1 MAPPIRYP
9 NTEARRAAVK
19 AELAQHGKLTMT
31 QRRTL
36 AKQFQCT
43 PAVIAHDIDRI
54 QRKQSTAH
62 SSLHTQ
68 PPVLPVES
76 FLSYT
81 DERDLALLR
90 TLGRLEILT
99 SRHIKSLIFPDLTIE
114 AMRKRLRSLLNEGYI
129 WQTTTTLPTIAPP
142 EAGGSQRQLAPKAPY
157 IYGLTPE
164 GKAQIEVM
172 EAEAH
177 QESFSMLK
185 TRDRRAPDMPQHQLT
200 HDLLA
205 SAWCASVIDAARRCS
220 LLVDIRCHVEYVSAY
235 DERGKEIQRFDA
247 YLALR
252 FQRKPRPQTMPGWW
266 IPWYDGE
273 PDSAGDVTVRFA
285 LEVDRGTEKL
295 AILLA
300 KAHTYHTLTTSKH
313 YQQTFGGPVTPV
325 LLAPPGKRAAQIARE
340 WQTGWPKG
348 MGVISTPAKANH
360 SQHGALWGQYLTLT
374 DSPAKP
380 TTLLGNL
387 IPSIESWEQVTR
399 QWVAG
404 EVEGAMTEGRH

>member
-9 NTEARRAAVK
+9 NTEARRAVVK
-19 AELAQHGKLTMT
+19 QQLDQFQGQLTMA
-31 QRRTL
+31 QRRDL
-36 AKQFQCT
+36 AEQFGCT
-43 PAVIAHDIDRI
+43 AAVIAHDIDRI
-54 QRKQSTAH
+54 RRKQNTHQGAH
-62 SSLHTQ
+62 QATKQ
-68 PPVLPVES
+68 PPVLQVES

-99 SRHIKSLIFPDLTIE
+99 SRQIKSLIFPDLTIE
-114 AMRKRLRSLLNEGYI
+114 AMRKRLRTLLDDGYI

-157 IYGLTPE
+157 VYGLTPE

-177 QESFSMLK
+177 EESFSLLK

-205 SAWCASVIDAARRCS
+205 SAWCTSVIDAARRCS

-235 DERGKEIQRFDA
+235 DEQGRERQRFDA

-252 FQRKPRPQTMPGWW
+252 FQRQAQPQRKPGWL

-273 PDSAGDVTVRFA
+273 PDSVGDVTVRFA

-295 AILLA
+295 SILLA
-300 KAHTYHTLTTSKH
+300 KALMYHQLTQSGH
-313 YQQTFGGPVTPV
+313 YKQQLGGPVLPV
-325 LLAPPGKRAAQIARE
+325 ILVPPGKRAAQIARE
-340 WQTGWPKG
+340 WQTGWPNG
-348 MGVISTPAKANH
+348 LGVISTPAKASH
-360 SQHGALWGQYLTLT
+360 QIYGALWGQYLTLK
-374 DSPAKP
+374 DSPAQP
-380 TTLLGNL
+380 ATLLGNL
-387 IPSIESWEQVTR
+387 VPSLDAWEQLVR
-399 QWVAG
+399 HWVPG
-404 EVEGAMTEGRH
+404 TPTGG